1 MNAMQSDHEEYL
13 YLSRKNCITPKPAA
27 VERIIL
33 EGLTCRYGHEKVRH
47 MLNEITVISCDD
59 MDLIIHVDSDFDY
72 DVLHRRLC
80 DVIKTTVFRIYN
92 IQPVISIVFP
102 E

>member
-13 YLSRKNCITPKPAA
+13 YLSRKNSITPKPTA

-33 EGLTCRYGHEKVRH
+33 EGLICRYGQAHVGQ
-47 MLNEITVISCDD
+47 MLNEMTVISCDEK
-59 MDLIIHVDSDFDY
+59 DLIIHVDSDFDY
-72 DVLHRRLC
+72 DVLHSRLC

-92 IQPVISIVFP
+92 IRPVISIVFT